1 MFRHPATICYRDF
14 IRPLVYRMFEK
25 QKNINDER
33 SRHGLFRGGLPVNL
47 TLVAVLV
54 IVFVGSLFL
63 GRYTVDPG
71 IVVQIIISGILETI
85 GNIIYGV
92 TGIRLSSLYS
102 IEHTW
107 PSVANAVVWNV
118 RLPRALAVILVGSGL
133 AVSGA
138 VFQGTFRNP
147 LVSES
152 ILGVSAGASVGAAIG
167 ILIGYSGYTV
177 QLFAFAF
184 GLLAVTMT
192 YLISRVYNNNPTLV
206 LVLAGIV
213 VGGLFSAATSL
224 IKYVADPYLKLP
236 DIVFWLMGSFGKVG
250 INDVYMVA
258 PVLLICMIVL
268 LLLRWRLNVL
278 SMGDEEARSIGLDT
292 KKLRFIVILA
302 ATLITSA
309 AVCISGLVGWVGL
322 IIPQMAR
329 MLVGP
334 DHKTM
339 LPATLLLGAS
349 YLLIVDT
356 ICRDLTATEI
366 PVSIVTSFLG
376 APIFLYLLKKAKES
390 W

>member
-1 MFRHPATICYRDF
+1 
-14 IRPLVYRMFEK
+14 MFERK
-25 QKNINDER
+25 KFE
-33 SRHGLFRGGLPVNL
+33 SVKTSKHGMLRGGLPTNL
-47 TLVAVLV
+47 TLAAVLA
-54 IVFVGSLFL
+54 IVFVVSLFL

-71 IVVQIIISGILETI
+71 TVVQILISGVLETI
-85 GNIIYGV
+85 GNFIQGI
-92 TGIRLSSLYS
+92 TGIRWSILFG

-107 PSVANAVVWNV
+107 PSVANSVVWNV
-118 RLPRALAVILVGSGL
+118 RFPRAMAVVLVGSGL

-152 ILGVSAGASVGAAIG
+152 ILGVSAGASVGAAIS
-167 ILIGYSGYTV
+167 ILMGYSGYTV

-192 YLISRVYNNNPTLV
+192 YSISRVYQNNPTLV
-206 LVLAGIV
+206 LVLAGII

-224 IKYVADPYLKLP
+224 IKYVADPFLKLP

-250 INDVYMVA
+250 INDVFLVA
-258 PVLLICMIVL
+258 PVLLICMAVL

-334 DHKTM
+334 DHKAM
-339 LPATLLLGAS
+339 LPASLLLGAS

-356 ICRDLTATEI
+356 ICRDLVATEI
-366 PVSIVTSFLG
+366 PVSIVTSFIG